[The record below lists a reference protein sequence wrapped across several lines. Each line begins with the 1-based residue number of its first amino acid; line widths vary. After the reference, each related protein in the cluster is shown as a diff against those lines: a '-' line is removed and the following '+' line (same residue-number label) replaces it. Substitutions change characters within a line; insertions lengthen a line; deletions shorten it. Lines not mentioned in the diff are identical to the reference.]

1 MEDIHRAEVEQHL
14 LFHKALAEDTE
25 SFDRINGYMR
35 ILNSNTGERLS
46 DPVDESIRSVFN
58 LVIDNGIDPWEIDLG
73 EFVKMYSRKVSENSF
88 DMMVAG
94 RLLLMA
100 WRVLRLQS
108 EVTYGKGHE
117 PEVDED
123 AFMESDFDFEDEDV
137 QMAVP
142 EVAFKK
148 AFQRETMRP
157 VTMYELIDAFE
168 DARADLAVQQERER
182 VRSELRAKEPRKF
195 DNKAHDED
203 DEKDVEHIWDMI
215 DGLNIQAV
223 KMSDLYTGV
232 LKDDL
237 RVFIAVLH
245 LVRDGR
251 IDVRQEVLPYGDVF
265 LDVCCREIAVGE

>member
-1 MEDIHRAEVEQHL
+1 
-14 LFHKALAEDTE
+14 
-25 SFDRINGYMR
+25 
-35 ILNSNTGERLS
+35 
-46 DPVDESIRSVFN
+46 
-58 LVIDNGIDPWEIDLG
+58 
-73 EFVKMYSRKVSENSF
+73 
-88 DMMVAG
+88 
-94 RLLLMA
+94 
-100 WRVLRLQS
+100 
-108 EVTYGKGHE
+108 
-117 PEVDED
+117 
-123 AFMESDFDFEDEDV
+123 
-137 QMAVP
+137 
-142 EVAFKK
+142 
-148 AFQRETMRP
+148 MRP